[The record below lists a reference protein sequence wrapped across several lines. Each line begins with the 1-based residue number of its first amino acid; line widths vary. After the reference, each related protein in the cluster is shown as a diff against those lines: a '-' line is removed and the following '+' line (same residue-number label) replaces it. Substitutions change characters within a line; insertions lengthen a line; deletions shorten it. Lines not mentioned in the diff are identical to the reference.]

1 MRFIFTIIFF
11 TLSSFC
17 FSQTSTISRINE
29 QVLNIQ
35 NNLNLLT
42 KTEKINAD
50 TDQKVIFSDTKNVE
64 LITVRTRN
72 NSIEKKV
79 SWFYSNGKYIYAEQT
94 WSNPE
99 GIVINN
105 EKLYFNENRLIQWIK
120 TDGSIINTDEKEFIM
135 NATALY
141 DFGMSLIE

>member
-1 MRFIFTIIFF
+1 M
-11 TLSSFC
+11 
-17 FSQTSTISRINE
+17 
-29 QVLNIQ
+29 
-35 NNLNLLT
+35 T